1 MNTHCL
7 DRKLVSPT
15 VWIHAQLVIPE
26 MYHSMRHIWPL
37 GLKSVANFCAQTKGG
52 GRGPIRKA
60 RLRRLMQFQ
69 CPRFARD
76 KNFLFLMSDQ
86 MRRHGS
92 SLYTAKLKGGT
103 LMKELEE
110 MITAKGDD
118 VHRVRAHFPRAVPR
132 RRTNPRRHLGL
143 PELPIASI
151 NRHGS
156 DGHGS
161 PRNASRT

>member
-69 CPRFARD
+69 CSRFARD

-86 MRRHGS
+86 MRRHES

-110 MITAKGDD
+110 MITAK
-118 VHRVRAHFPRAVPR
+118 R
-132 RRTNPRRHLGL
+132 RRCSPCAGTGQRDEGPCT
-143 PELPIASI
+143 ESSI
-151 NRHGS
+151 QTTRVG
-156 DGHGS
+156 
-161 PRNASRT
+161 